1 MPIHRRRRW
10 LTVGLD
16 GTDARPGLT
25 PDEDQ
30 ELRRLHWFEVQG
42 MELAD
47 DRRRLKASIR
57 GRDRRSSVRVP
68 RQVER
73 VFDPAPAETADASDS
88 AVETPAEPA

>member
-1 MPIHRRRRW
+1 M
-10 LTVGLD
+10 GLD
-16 GTDARPGLT
+16 RTDARPGLT

-30 ELRRLHWFEVQG
+30 ELRRLHWFEALG
-42 MELAD
+42 MELSD

-73 VFDPAPAETADASDS
+73 VFDAASTDAAPG
-88 AVETPAEPA
+88 ETPAEPA